1 MVKAVV
7 TVGKKVGEYI
17 GRVGIRASGSFNIQT
32 PTGVVQG
39 ISWKHC
45 RVLNRGDGYTY
56 QGRARCSSQ
65 PAPFRPTDKA
75 GGILEVF

>member
-7 TVGKKVGEYI
+7 PAGKKVGEYS
-17 GRVGIRASGSFNIQT
+17 GRVGIRASGSFNLQT

-39 ISWKHC
+39 ISWRHC
-45 RVLNRGDGYTY
+45 RVLSRGDGYTY
-56 QGRARCSSQ
+56 HARARCLSQ
-65 PAPFRPTDKA
+65 NAPFRPTAKA